1 MVPGDCEALLHL
13 HQPGLLQAGADLR
26 GLGLLL
32 HQRLEVQQVALVVN
46 LVKLQRHLD
55 VLRVGRVLTTHLE
68 NNHDKCNCT
77 IFQEIFLVT

>member
-1 MVPGDCEALLHL
+1 MVPGDCEGLLHL

-46 LVKLQRHLD
+46 LIKLQRHLH
-55 VLRVGRVLTTHLE
+55 VLRVGRVLATHLE